1 MTISRDHL
9 TVEEL
14 REILHRYDL
23 ITRPKALMLSPE
35 MKEALLQAEPD
46 IEEKIVLVAALGMDN
61 HAYLID
67 RTELEH
73 MGWYAIESETENG
86 N

>member
-1 MTISRDHL
+1 MTICSDHL

-14 REILHRYDL
+14 RAVIHRFDL
-23 ITRPKALMLSPE
+23 TARPKALMLSYE

-46 IEEKIVLVAALGMDN
+46 IEEKIVLVAALGMNN

-73 MGWYAIESETENG
+73 MGWYIID
-86 N
+86 